1 MQYFDS
7 HAHYWDDRFLQREGG
22 VSPLLEEL
30 FQTSVCGI
38 INVATSPE
46 NYAITIEQANAFPKM
61 YAALGIH
68 PGDCRFLAD
77 NPDAYMEQLYT
88 LLKNPTSKA
97 VALGEIGMDYHY
109 EGTNKE
115 KQAAFFHA
123 QMSLAKEL
131 DIPVVIHDREA
142 HEDTLSILA
151 QYPAVRGVMHCYS
164 GSAEMAKI
172 LLRRDFYL
180 SFTGVITY
188 KNARKTVE
196 VAEIMPKDRVL
207 IETDAPYLTPV
218 PYRNKTNHSGYLAY
232 TNEAVAT
239 AMGISPEECA
249 LATAENTRTLFG
261 LS

>member
-7 HAHYWDDRFLQREGG
+7 HAHYWDERFLQREGG
-22 VSPLLEEL
+22 VNPLLEEL

-38 INVATSPE
+38 LNVSTSPE
-46 NYAITIEQANAFPKM
+46 NYAITIEQAKAFPKM
-61 YAALGIH
+61 YTALGIH
-68 PGDCRFLAD
+68 PGDCRFLGD

-97 VALGEIGMDYHY
+97 VALGEIGLDYHY

-115 KQAAFFHA
+115 KQAAFFRA

-151 QYPAVRGVMHCYS
+151 EYPTVRGVMHCYS

-196 VAEIMPKDRVL
+196 VAEIIPKDKVL

-218 PYRNKTNHSGYLAY
+218 PYRNKTNHSGYLEY
-232 TNEAVAT
+232 TCEALSQ
-239 AMGISPEECA
+239 AMGISHEECA
-249 LATAENTRTLFG
+249 LVTAENTRRLFG
-261 LS
+261 L

>member
-7 HAHYWDDRFLQREGG
+7 HAHYWDDRFLSREGG
-22 VSPLLEEL
+22 AAPLLTEL
-30 FQTSVCGI
+30 FDTNVCGVL
-38 INVATSPE
+38 NVATSPE
-46 NYAITIEQANAFPKM
+46 NYAITIAQAQAFLQM

-68 PGDCRFLAD
+68 PGDCRFLSD
-77 NPDAYMEQLYT
+77 NPADYMEELYT
-88 LLKNPTSKA
+88 LLKDPTSKA
-97 VALGEIGMDYHY
+97 VALGEIGLDYHY

-151 QYPAVRGVMHCYS
+151 QYPTVRGVMHCYS
-164 GSAEMAKI
+164 GSAEMAKV
-172 LLRRDFYL
+172 LLRHGFYI

-196 VAEIMPKDRVL
+196 VAEIMPRDRVL

-232 TNEAVAT
+232 TCEAVAQ
-239 AMGISPEECA
+239 AMGITPDVCA
-249 LATAENTRTLFG
+249 EITAENTRTLFG
-261 LS
+261 L